1 MSIKCS
7 YCKSPISKD
16 EKNCPWCGSKDP
28 VDIISHFAKKENII
42 VNVQQNKSTESQTE
56 ILNLKSLNI
65 FFQSIKDIDR
75 NYKSSLNTGLLSK
88 VMSKLEGVD
97 YSKNKSKLISS
108 FSKDLDDRGIQL
120 LINFVESEI
129 EKYEKAIPAN
139 KNNFFNPK
147 SNTFLIDKRILNSWG
162 FLLNK
167 YRITSEDEEVK
178 SKIQTTINN
187 LN

>member
-28 VDIISHFAKKENII
+28 VDLISHFANKENII

-108 FSKDLDDRGIQL
+108 FSKDLDDRGILL
-120 LINFVESEI
+120 LINFVESEMD
-129 EKYEKAIPAN
+129 KYEKAISAN
-139 KNNFFNPK
+139 KNTFFNPK
-147 SNTFLIDKRILNSWG
+147 SNTFLIDKGILTSWRL
-162 FLLNK
+162 LLNK
-167 YRITSEDEEVK
+167 YVTTSENEEVK

-187 LN
+187 MN